1 MISELLDTR
10 TEPARPAPAARR
22 AVGATVAT
30 ALSCAV
36 ATAAAG
42 WAATGLAGNQKAPW
56 ILGRAAG
63 LTAYVLL
70 TALVCTGLFLAHPAA
85 ARFRRPHPLLRLR
98 LHAGLAA
105 FTLAFLVLHVVVL
118 ATDRYAGVGWTGS
131 VVPLASTYR
140 PVPVTLGVLGLYSGV
155 SQAAPPHSPGGSAD
169 GSGGP
174 STGSPRSASGSS
186 GSTACSPAATA
197 PCFGRCTRARA
208 RSSSPWPWPA
218 GPPAAGWSARDRPRP
233 RCAAPRPAASRR
245 RRPCSTLRC
254 TSPPSTGRSP
264 APSRASGST
273 CAGTVPVRSRR
284 PACSTGCRTTP

>member
-70 TALVCTGLFLAHPAA
+70 TALVCTGLLLAHPAA
-85 ARFRRPHPLLRLR
+85 ARLRRPHPLLRLR

-140 PVPVTLGVLGLYSGV
+140 PVPVTLGVLGLYSGALAGGT
-155 SQAAPPHSPGGSAD
+155 AALAGRLTGRLWWPIHRFASLCFGLVWFHGLLAGSDGPLLRPLYA
-169 GSGGP
+169 GSGALVV
-174 STGSPRSASGSS
+174 TLALARW
-186 GSTACSPAATA
+186 TA
-197 PCFGRCTRARA
+197 
-208 RSSSPWPWPA
+208 
-218 GPPAAGWSARDRPRP
+218 
-233 RCAAPRPAASRR
+233 RR
-245 RRPCSTLRC
+245 RL
-254 TSPPSTGRSP
+254 
-264 APSRASGST
+264 
-273 CAGTVPVRSRR
+273 VR
-284 PACSTGCRTTP
+284 T